1 MDFNHLLKD
10 IQESNYD
17 LVREKLITDLNGILK
32 ANIISYY
39 SGFNNPRPGIDYSIK
54 DSDIVGLIVA
64 NEGLDPNLPLYLILN
79 TPGGYPTATE
89 GIVKFLR
96 SIYETFYIIVPE
108 MAMSAGTMLACSADK
123 IYMTR
128 HSFLGPIDP
137 QFGGISAY
145 NIKNEFDE
153 AKKEMTKNPNTATYW
168 NQIISKY
175 SPAFY
180 NTVCD
185 AIKLSS
191 ELAQEWLTKYMFKNI
206 PNNKKIID
214 SIVKKLN
221 SNNKSHSRHFN
232 YDDCLNMNLK
242 VELIE
247 NNTDLSNILDYLV
260 PTYSLTFQGTKATK
274 IIENH
279 LGKRL
284 VNFN

>member
-1 MDFNHLLKD
+1 MYF
-10 IQESNYD
+10 E
-17 LVREKLITDLNGILK
+17 
-32 ANIISYY
+32 
-39 SGFNNPRPGIDYSIK
+39 NN
-54 DSDIVGLIVA
+54 
-64 NEGLDPNLPLYLILN
+64 ILN
-79 TPGGYPTATE
+79 LMIE
-89 GIVKFLR
+89 VK
-96 SIYETFYIIVPE
+96 I
-108 MAMSAGTMLACSADK
+108 
-123 IYMTR
+123 
-128 HSFLGPIDP
+128 
-137 QFGGISAY
+137 
-145 NIKNEFDE
+145 
-153 AKKEMTKNPNTATYW
+153 
-168 NQIISKY
+168 
-175 SPAFY
+175 
-180 NTVCD
+180 
-185 AIKLSS
+185 SS